1 MPELYIPTLDMA
13 FTFGDDTT
21 IEEAAVD
28 ARSQFNPKYNGTPY
42 QTLFDIGLK
51 RAVANADPMAFAID
65 RTLLGEAYAGV
76 ARGVGNTLGSVA
88 GGLESLPEAIIGEDL
103 FGGYFQEW
111 GQEIF
116 DSTLRGY
123 RPGRDNEIA
132 GGIGEAVGSVGVF
145 LTASLVGA
153 GVGAATMALAP
164 ALGIGAGTVS
174 LLVAGGLGA
183 LAMAD
188 EGYQRAVEDGAS
200 EDDIRVSTMLNSV
213 LGAAEAFPA
222 TRLLGLY
229 GRIGLTAGAGKL
241 AVLKNKYHA
250 GAIDDATFTRKLE
263 QIGAEAATIKAY
275 VREVVTDAG
284 LEGSQEAIQAVGSNV
299 IERMLY
305 NPDQE
310 IMNTSDIEQG
320 LYGGVA
326 GGIFSALL
334 SRFKIRGDRARVGN
348 LLESE
353 MADNADARRVIAEE
367 VDSPALQAQ
376 IASLPGMTARS
387 LASPLAEVKQK
398 FGIQTV
404 KLFPDFKTGEVKEKL
419 IIPTAL
425 DKASRDAVIKTLG
438 ADNVVLEEAQSL
450 KQIITGL
457 QPTQTAAELFKAN
470 LEKKKAAKLKE
481 TVETQGLVQT
491 PVDTVGKTIE
501 EIKKAKEVQ
510 RAKDVAMNKRLFPEE
525 DRMKFGL
532 GHLER
537 LGKIT
542 QRLAGKK
549 TVRTPETVKKSFQFK
564 TIIERDL
571 NGAQE
576 KIHKIFPNATV
587 LSPDQLI
594 TAVRARF
601 GEATVKASGLDKFS
615 TNSTIFNPDGSI
627 SQDYIDGMNNAA
639 DILVK
644 AETKQAEMFSIM
656 DGYISKLTKAG
667 DRASVRKVIGERA
680 VNQFQSQAQKNAVA
694 EVKRLAGSNVMTA
707 FSKGSIVTNL
717 YNKFTGKNPEGTG
730 GTVVGGFALGVDK
743 AILLDKDIINKQ
755 GKEGKLLV
763 GEEAFHILQM
773 MGLTK
778 NESDILFRELT
789 PEVAELNG
797 IDLTGYSDILKPYEA
812 QAKLAAKAYA
822 EGIDSIQGLRKKGL
836 VGRIL
841 AKLKKF
847 MEKFFQGIS
856 GKGLETQYRSADEI
870 LRAFVGGDLAQP
882 SRFREPSIVQSK
894 NMSEI
899 YASGEGVNA
908 DAHSIKALDNV
919 AKILKEPKL
928 PKSIKG
934 IYKDAAQLSYSWLNT
949 FGNFISKYEGLR
961 GLGVITARMESKF
974 NDVIQKSEDILRTG
988 LLERHSPA
996 ENAQITGFLDAAQ
1009 TIMNISTKATTV
1021 EQLQGYGITNEETI
1035 RKIMSE
1041 SPEITI
1047 ADFQNQDIKHPYMV
1061 GQTFRIDSGTVMADS
1076 VSRLREVF
1084 DLIFQEK
1091 VDAFAITNINMINS
1105 DIAKAD
1111 KDYLPITLRDV
1122 QTNSDVLNASIDQ
1135 LKENDHTG
1143 IALAIEQVVAIYNAT
1158 QAQKRLLYF
1167 PSIRPG
1173 NPNPNGKTYGF
1184 KYIFNDINGKERNGF
1199 VAAENSPKLVGD
1211 PRSKAEAERTKFFK
1225 DNPLFTPDSGV
1236 FELTFDEYKKQ
1247 FIDAPASFA
1256 FSSIFDSISN
1266 NLSLSEA
1273 DSDLI
1278 ADLRTRLF
1286 NKVSTS
1292 ARSRILPTSENQAG
1306 YLHNSNI
1313 STYLSGNL
1321 NTYIANQ
1328 ANIISRMPDNIALL
1342 ESIAEGK
1349 RDKSIPTR
1357 VMDSINHLYGPG
1369 GYLSQVQPKSSMAKK
1384 LAFFFWLGWNPSS
1397 ALVNLSGLLHTTV
1410 PLIMAIAK
1418 NPAVGVKHLITG
1430 VRLALKMSKQM
1441 PLFPG
1446 TKGGLKAQLRLLDFA
1461 NEPFNFR
1468 DKPAGMPQDTWDVL
1482 VANRSSLAPLQLS
1495 DVTSNLSRDSGLLGK
1510 LGNTKAGAFAETFVR
1525 ASGFAFAWI
1534 ESMNRVSTAI
1544 AAHELYKTD
1553 PVRAQKFYLA
1563 EGGAKYG
1570 EFNAVNFTRFSVEKT
1585 QFKFDKTE
1593 RPRYNRGPFTG
1604 VMTQFLPYQS
1614 QVYRSF
1620 FGALHAGIV
1629 GSAGI
1634 DKNGNPKK
1642 LDPEAR
1648 AMYQKM
1654 SAYMGVTMASGA
1666 GLLGLP
1672 AAAIAGDIAM
1682 MVASMFGADDEP
1694 PEKVLTDLF
1703 DSFEIFPH
1711 EVSAAL
1717 ANRGILSLAGI
1728 EIGRRIGF
1736 EGPRQ
1741 LVDIARGKTPTSPL
1755 DYLGPAGAV
1764 FSQMSNARRRYNAGD
1779 VGLAILELL
1788 PPAIKNPALSLT
1800 DERTSLSG
1808 RPLPVEAFGGID
1820 IADRA
1825 LQAIGITPT
1834 AVVEA
1839 RAADYEQ
1846 ILMNKNYTERGRKYR
1861 TIARNTLSELFIARY
1876 NGDTEVAEELRL
1888 DLQGLFETM
1897 RQDRL
1902 ENPNDPFSF
1911 GLDAIKILAYE
1922 DFQRFIGADLPVRGL
1937 PKAVRPQFT
1946 ANMENYGWRYQPT
1959 G

>member
-1 MPELYIPTLDMA
+1 MSELYLPTFDKA

-28 ARSQFNPKYNGTPY
+28 ARSQLNPKYEGTPY
-42 QTLFDIGLK
+42 QRLFDLELK
-51 RAVANADPMAFAID
+51 QAVRNADPMAFAID

-76 ARGVGNTLGSVA
+76 QRGVGNTLGSVV
-88 GGLESLPEAIIGEDL
+88 GGLEALPEAIIGEDL

-132 GGIGEAVGSVGVF
+132 GGIGEAVGSAGVF
-145 LTASLVGA
+145 LTAALA
-153 GVGAATMALAP
+153 AKGVGALMFTP
-164 ALGIGAGTVS
+164 VGAAITAGV
-174 LLVAGGLGA
+174 VAGGLGA
-183 LAMAD
+183 LAMSD

-200 EDDIRVSTMLNSV
+200 EDDIRSSTMLNSI
-213 LGAAEAFPA
+213 LGASEAFPA
-222 TRLLGLY
+222 GRLLGLY

-241 AVLKNKYHA
+241 AVLKNKYNT

-305 NPDQE
+305 NPDQQ
-310 IMNTSDIEQG
+310 IVNTSDIEQG

-334 SRFKIRGDRARVGN
+334 SPFKIRGDRTRVGN
-348 LLESE
+348 LLKSE
-353 MADNADARRVIAEE
+353 MADNDDARRVIAEE
-367 VDSPALQAQ
+367 VNSPALQAQ

-425 DKASRDAVIKTLG
+425 DKASRDAIIKTLG

-457 QPTQTAAELFKAN
+457 QPTQTAAQLFRAN
-470 LEKKKAAKLKE
+470 LEKKNAAKLKKTAE
-481 TVETQGLVQT
+481 TGGLVQT
-491 PVDTVGKTIE
+491 PQG
-501 EIKKAKEVQ
+501 
-510 RAKDVAMNKRLFPEE
+510 KDVALNERLFPTE

-542 QRLAGKK
+542 QSLAGKK
-549 TVRTPETVKKSFQFK
+549 PVRTPETVKKSFQFK
-564 TIIERDL
+564 TIIEQDL

-594 TAVRARF
+594 TAARARF

-615 TNSTIFNPDGSI
+615 TSSTIFNPDGSI
-627 SQDYIDGMNNAA
+627 SQKYIDGMNNAA

-656 DGYISKLTKAG
+656 NGYISKLTKAG

-680 VNQFQSQAQKNAVA
+680 VNQFQNQAQKNAVA
-694 EVKRLAGSNVMTA
+694 EVKRLAGSNVETA
-707 FSKGSIVTNL
+707 FSKGSVVTNL
-717 YNKFTGKNPEGTG
+717 YNKFIGKNPEGTG

-882 SRFREPSIVQSK
+882 SRFREPSVVQSK

-919 AKILKEPKL
+919 ARILKEPKL

-988 LLERHSPA
+988 LLERHTPA

-1021 EQLQGYGITNEETI
+1021 EQLQGYGITNQETI

-1047 ADFQNQDIKHPYMV
+1047 ADFQNQDIKHPFMV

-1076 VSRLREVF
+1076 VARLREVF

-1105 DIAKAD
+1105 DIAKAN
-1111 KDYLPITLRDV
+1111 KDYLPITLRDI
-1122 QTNSDVLNASIDQ
+1122 QTNSDVLNASIAQ
-1135 LKENDHTG
+1135 LRENDHTS

-1167 PSIRPG
+1167 PSIRAG

-1184 KYIFNDINGKERNGF
+1184 KYVFNDINGKERKGF

-1211 PRSKAEAERTKFFK
+1211 PRSKAEEERKKFFK

-1256 FSSIFDSISN
+1256 FSSIFDSVSN
-1266 NLSLSEA
+1266 HLTLSEG

-1342 ESIAEGK
+1342 ESIAAGK

-1446 TKGGLKAQLRLLDFA
+1446 KKGGLKAQLRLLDFA

-1510 LGNTKAGAFAETFVR
+1510 LGNTKAGSFAETFVR

-1593 RPRYNRGPFTG
+1593 RPKYNRGPFAG
-1604 VMTQFLPYQS
+1604 VMTQFMPYQS

-1741 LVDIARGKTPTSPL
+1741 LLDIARGKTPAGPL

-1764 FSQMSNARRRYNAGD
+1764 VAQVSNASRRYNAGN
-1779 VGLAILELL
+1779 VGLAMLELL
-1788 PPAIKNPALSLT
+1788 PPAIKNPVLSLT

-1861 TIARNTLSELFIARY
+1861 TIARNTLSELYIARY

-1902 ENPNDPFSF
+1902 ENPSDPFSF

-1937 PKAVRPQFT
+1937 PKAVRPQFN